1 MPDFSRFLFF
11 DLEYNPKLQKVR
23 EYGYILGE
31 EQVRDKDPAKL
42 ETASDKASFI
52 VGHNVLR
59 HDAPILKQYFS
70 IDFPSIK
77 VLDTLMLSSL
87 LFPQKP
93 YHKLR
98 KEYLQ
103 NEEEPSNPLK
113 DAELCRNLL
122 EDCIKKWEEYPW
134 QLRYLL
140 FQFLKK
146 EPGFSPFFQLAV
158 VPKSDEIRSKW
169 SEVQKWFCLQYD
181 KSICLHQNF
190 ENEWSTYRAEW
201 CFLLT
206 LFYEEGPSDFV
217 PHWVRYQYPHL
228 ESILHRCRLIPCG
241 KSKCS
246 YCTEQLNSTKQLQKW
261 FRLPGFRS
269 FSEEETIPLQQQVV
283 ESAMR
288 GESLLAVFP
297 TGGGKSMTFQLPA
310 LIAGSQI
317 GALTVVISP
326 IVALMKDQVDV
337 LTKRFGIDRATFI
350 NSDISPLERKNAFR
364 AIFEN
369 EKDILYISP
378 EALRSN
384 TIFKLLK
391 YRRINRFVID
401 EAHCFSSWG
410 QDFRVDYL
418 YLADFIKELEEAKKL
433 ETHIPIS
440 CFTAT
445 AKQDVV
451 NDICGYF
458 KKRMN
463 LDLVKL
469 VSTAVRTNLEYSVI
483 SASKDKHERSKEL
496 IDLLKQY
503 NGPKIIYA
511 STVKAT
517 ERLAEGL
524 HEYGFKSG
532 CYHGQMESDKKME
545 VQEEFQKN
553 DGKIDTMVATTAF
566 GMGVDKDNVELV
578 AHYEISSSLENYV
591 QEAGRAGRNPDMQAY
606 CVALYNSKDLDTNFQ
621 ILQQNKLAEKEIGE
635 VWRVLRKQ
643 SEKRERIVMSALE
656 IADKCGWTEQTENI
670 GQLGTK
676 VKHAIML
683 LEDQGFLK
691 RNRNQ
696 TQVFGSSITIESVSQ
711 VRSVLDSPNID
722 KLNTIE
728 NIAYRIMRHII
739 TKRWTKNPECA
750 LDDITVNLGIERKDA
765 NEALRLLRS
774 KHLLDQHND
783 WSAKIQR
790 LGTFNSKRML
800 ARAKDLQEV
809 LLKNCEG
816 HSVDENFLLNLTKV
830 NAARGITE
838 SGTESRKCLQIMRGI
853 LRYWA
858 HESIAEI
865 HLIEAG
871 HQLYR
876 IEFLKEPELVRKN
889 LQSNW
894 ECFEKIID
902 TLLVLQKEQSFQ
914 KEESNKNGE
923 LADDSIW
930 FSIDNLIL
938 RIYGEKDIEDLAR
951 QAQFEFALLF
961 LHLIGAIHLE
971 NGLMVFYTGLVLDIS
986 QENSSRVFRESDFK
1000 KLHDFYENK
1009 AEAIH
1014 IVGKYAETMLYNKQA
1029 AQELLNDY
1037 FTLDIQSFRQKYMM
1051 TPEERGA
1058 VSINLRERIGAVNK
1072 EQKAIIKSSARHILV
1087 GAGPG
1092 SGKTHMLVHKAAS
1105 LLWLEETQP
1114 NSLLVLTFTR
1124 SACREIRKR
1133 LNALALGLAHGVTIT
1148 TFHALAFSILG
1159 IQGSKKDF
1167 KRRGKENNSEDII
1180 DKAAEVIMSGEDVG
1194 IGAPGVVLVDEFQD
1208 LSSSEY
1214 KMLKAIYNYGDKP
1227 PRIIAVGDDDQSIF
1241 EFRGSSSEYFRKF
1254 ATEFPNTK
1262 EFYLTNNYR
1271 SAAKIVRGNEEILS
1285 YLDYR
1290 VKSGK
1295 RQTAINLDRG
1305 ELDFYEEHDVSRGA
1319 FAAAQ
1324 ILLDKKKD
1332 VKESACILSPKN
1344 AESFLAAA
1352 KLEELGE
1359 DCRIIKGLDKEKCSV
1374 ESIREIIGFKQIVET
1389 DQEIVKRPWTIEQFK
1404 QMAERYKEQHREE
1417 SSFKFLDSVVS
1428 DFVDCE
1434 DEVTLGGFVQYLND
1448 ISYADLNDK
1457 KQQINVGTMHSSKGL
1472 EWDHVVLNLGNWKPE
1487 TQEQLRLLYVAA
1499 TRAKKT
1505 LTVLGVETNL
1515 PKSWIKNFAKKGR
1528 LRECSIPKKI
1538 HIETG
1543 LGDLKL
1549 GHILIND
1556 KNKNRTRYLQQKFE
1570 KLPLGTVIEIGF
1582 NQEFQSYNTKYNGRL
1597 IAAFSNNFVSD
1608 YLENLQKYSYSP
1620 QKAKLLQVCRWQDD
1634 LGQEIWVPLLRVEFG
1649 K

>member
-1 MPDFSRFLFF
+1 MPDFSKYLFF
-11 DLEYNPKLQKVR
+11 DLEYNPEQKKVR

-31 EQVRDKDPAKL
+31 ERVRAKDPIKL
-42 ETASDKASFI
+42 EIASEKAEFI

-70 IDFPSIK
+70 IDFPNIK
-77 VLDTLMLSSL
+77 ALDTLMLSSL
-87 LFPQKP
+87 LFPCKP

-98 KEYLQ
+98 KEYLH
-103 NEEEPSNPLK
+103 NEDEPSDPLK
-113 DAELCRNLL
+113 DAELCKNLL

-140 FQFLKK
+140 FQFLKN
-146 EPGFSPFFQLAV
+146 EPGFAPFFYIVDAPEQNEL
-158 VPKSDEIRSKW
+158 RSKLP
-169 SEVQKWFCLQYD
+169 EIQKWFRNQYE
-181 KSICLHQNF
+181 SLICLHQDF
-190 ENEWSTYRAEW
+190 ENEWAAYRAEW

-206 LFYEEGPSDFV
+206 LFHEEGPSDYV

-228 ESILHRCRLIPCG
+228 ESILHRRRLVPCG
-241 KSKCS
+241 NPQCP
-246 YCTEQLNSTKQLQKW
+246 YCTEQLCSTKQLKKW
-261 FRLPGFRS
+261 FGFPGFRS
-269 FSEEETIPLQQQVV
+269 FSEEEKIPLQQQVV

-310 LIAGSQI
+310 LIAGSQV

-337 LTKRFGIDRATFI
+337 LTKRFGIDRAAYI
-350 NSDISPLERKNAFR
+350 NSNLSPLERKNTIKAVL
-364 AIFEN
+364 EN

-378 EALRSN
+378 ESLRSN

-401 EAHCFSSWG
+401 EAHCFSAWG

-418 YLADFIKELEEAKKL
+418 YLANFIKDLEREKKL

-451 NDICGYF
+451 SDICSYF

-463 LDLVKL
+463 LDLIKL
-469 VSTAVRTNLEYSVI
+469 VSTATRTNLEYSVI
-483 SASKDKHERSKEL
+483 PASRDTHERSKEL
-496 IDLLKQY
+496 VNLLKQY
-503 NGPKIIYA
+503 NGPKIVYA
-511 STVKAT
+511 STVKTT

-532 CYHGQMESDKKME
+532 CYNGQMDADIKME
-545 VQEEFQKN
+545 VQEEFQKK
-553 DGKIDTMVATTAF
+553 DGDIDTIVATTAF
-566 GMGVDKDNVELV
+566 GMGVDKDDVKLV
-578 AHYEISSSLENYV
+578 AHYEISSTLENYV
-591 QEAGRAGRNPDMQAY
+591 QEAGRAGRKPDMQAF

-621 ILQQNKLAEKEIGE
+621 ILQQSKLSEKEIGDI
-635 VWRVLRKQ
+635 WRVLRKQ

-670 GQLGTK
+670 GGLETK

-696 TQVFGSSITIESVSQ
+696 TQVFGSSIAIETVSQ
-711 VRSVLDSPNID
+711 VRSILDCPNID
-722 KLNTIE
+722 KLNTTE
-728 NIAYRIMRHII
+728 NIAFRIMRHII

-774 KHLLDQHND
+774 KHLLDQRND
-783 WSAKIQR
+783 WSAKVQR

-800 ARAKDLQEV
+800 ARAKDLQEI
-809 LLKNCEG
+809 LLKSCEG
-816 HSVDENFLLNLTKV
+816 HGVDENFLINLTKV
-830 NAARGITE
+830 NAARGIAE
-838 SGTESRKCLQIMRGI
+838 SGTESRKCLQIMRGM

-865 HLIEAG
+865 HLVEAG

-876 IEFLKEPELVRKN
+876 IEFLKEPESIREN
-889 LQSNW
+889 LQKNW

-902 TLLVLQKEQSFQ
+902 TLLILQKEQE
-914 KEESNKNGE
+914 KRNED
-923 LADDSIW
+923 LVDDTIW

-938 RIYGEKDIEDLAR
+938 RIYGEKDVEDLAR
-951 QAQFEFALLF
+951 QTQFEFALLF

-971 NGLMVFYTGLVLDIS
+971 SGLMVFYTGLVLDIS
-986 QENSSRVFRESDFK
+986 SENRSKPFHESDFK

-1014 IVGKYAETMLYNKQA
+1014 IVGRYAEMMIHNKQA

-1037 FTLDIQSFRQKYMM
+1037 FTLNIQSFRQKYMM
-1051 TPEERGA
+1051 TPDEKGA
-1058 VSINLRERIGAVNK
+1058 VSINLRERIGDVNK
-1072 EQKAIIKSSARHILV
+1072 EQNAIIKSNAKHILV

-1114 NSLLVLTFTR
+1114 NSLLILTFTR
-1124 SACREIRKR
+1124 SACRELRKR
-1133 LNALALGLAHGVTIT
+1133 LNTLAMGLAHGVTIT

-1159 IQGSKKDF
+1159 VQGSKKDF
-1167 KRRGKENNSEDII
+1167 KKNDDGNSGEDII

-1194 IGAPGVVLVDEFQD
+1194 IGAPGVILVDEFQD
-1208 LSSSEY
+1208 LSKSEY
-1214 KMLKAIYNYGDKP
+1214 KMLKAIYGYGDKP
-1227 PRIIAVGDDDQSIF
+1227 ARLIAVGDDDQSIF
-1241 EFRGSSSEYFRKF
+1241 EFRGSSAEFFRKF
-1254 ATEFPNTK
+1254 TTEFSNTK

-1271 SAAKIVRGNEEILS
+1271 SAVNLVRANEELLT

-1290 VKSGK
+1290 VKNGK
-1295 RQTAINLDRG
+1295 RQVAVNLNIGD
-1305 ELDFYEEHDVSRGA
+1305 LDFYEEHDRMRGA
-1319 FAAAQ
+1319 FASAQ
-1324 ILLDKKKD
+1324 ILADKCKKNGG
-1332 VKESACILSPKN
+1332 SACILSPEN
-1344 AESFLAAA
+1344 AEAFLAVA
-1352 KLEELGE
+1352 KLEELGV
-1359 DCRIIKGLDKEKCSV
+1359 DCRIIKGQDKEKCPVDSV
-1374 ESIREIIGFKQIVET
+1374 REIIGFKQIVEADNDIT
-1389 DQEIVKRPWTIEQFK
+1389 KKPWTVEQFK
-1404 QMAERYKEQHREE
+1404 QIAEQYKQQHKGE
-1417 SSFKFLDSVVS
+1417 SSFELLDAVVN

-1434 DEVTLGGFVQYLND
+1434 DEVTLGGFEEYLNEV
-1448 ISYADLNDK
+1448 SYADLNK
-1457 KQQINVGTMHSSKGL
+1457 KDLQVNVGTMHSSKGL
-1472 EWDHVVLNLGNWKPE
+1472 EWDHIILNLGEWKPE

-1499 TRAKKT
+1499 TRARKS
-1505 LTVLGVETNL
+1505 LTVLGAEANL
-1515 PKSWIKNFAKKGR
+1515 PKSWIRNFKNNGQIPG
-1528 LRECSIPKKI
+1528 CSIPSKI

-1543 LGDLKL
+1543 LSDLKL
-1549 GHILIND
+1549 GNILVNE
-1556 KNKNRTRYLQQKFE
+1556 KNRNRTRYLQE
-1570 KLPLGTVIEIGF
+1570 KLERLPLGSAIDIGF
-1582 NQEFQSYNTKYNGRL
+1582 SQEFQCYNTNFNGRFV
-1597 IAAFSNNFVSD
+1597 AAFSSNFIKD
-1608 YLENLQKYSYSP
+1608 YLKNLQKNFFKP
-1620 QKAKLLQVCRWQDD
+1620 QKAELKQVCRWQDD
-1634 LGQEIWVPLLRVEFG
+1634 FGQEIWVPLFKVEFV
-1649 K
+1649 KS

>member
-1 MPDFSRFLFF
+1 MLGLNGFLFF
-11 DLEYNPKLQKVR
+11 DLEYNPKTAKVR
-23 EYGYILGE
+23 EYGFILGDCR
-31 EQVRDKDPAKL
+31 VRAVNSAKL
-42 ETASDKASFI
+42 ESAVEKAKFI
-52 VGHNVLR
+52 VGHNILR
-59 HDAPILKQYFS
+59 HDIPILKDYFS
-70 IDFPSIK
+70 IDFPNIK

-87 LFPQKP
+87 LFPRKP

-98 KEYLQ
+98 KEYLHDE
-103 NEEEPSNPLK
+103 NEPSNPLN
-113 DAELCRNLL
+113 DAELCKELL
-122 EDCIKKWEEYPW
+122 EACINKWKSFPW
-134 QLRYLL
+134 QLQLLLYCLL
-140 FQFLKK
+140 FDK
-146 EPGFSPFFQLAV
+146 PGFAPFFEIV
-158 VPKSDEIRSKW
+158 GKSNSTEIKEKRKEIFNWIAEEYRTKLCRSNYL
-169 SEVQKWFCLQYD
+169 EDIQKYPV
-181 KSICLHQNF
+181 
-190 ENEWSTYRAEW
+190 EWS
-201 CFLLT
+201 FLLT
-206 LFYEEGPSDFV
+206 LFHEEGPSDFV

-228 ESILHRCRLIPCG
+228 ETILHSRRLVPCENP
-241 KSKCS
+241 SCP
-246 YCTEQLNSTKQLQKW
+246 YCTDQLNSTKQLQKW
-261 FRLPGFRS
+261 FDLPSFRS
-269 FSEEETIPLQQQVV
+269 FSENEKIPLQQQVV

-350 NSDISPLERKNAFR
+350 NSDISLERKNAFR

-765 NEALRLLRS
+765 NEAL
-774 KHLLDQHND
+774 
-783 WSAKIQR
+783 
-790 LGTFNSKRML
+790 
-800 ARAKDLQEV
+800 
-809 LLKNCEG
+809 
-816 HSVDENFLLNLTKV
+816 
-830 NAARGITE
+830 
-838 SGTESRKCLQIMRGI
+838 
-853 LRYWA
+853 
-858 HESIAEI
+858 
-865 HLIEAG
+865 
-871 HQLYR
+871 
-876 IEFLKEPELVRKN
+876 
-889 LQSNW
+889 
-894 ECFEKIID
+894 
-902 TLLVLQKEQSFQ
+902 
-914 KEESNKNGE
+914 
-923 LADDSIW
+923 
-930 FSIDNLIL
+930 
-938 RIYGEKDIEDLAR
+938 
-951 QAQFEFALLF
+951 
-961 LHLIGAIHLE
+961 
-971 NGLMVFYTGLVLDIS
+971 
-986 QENSSRVFRESDFK
+986 
-1000 KLHDFYENK
+1000 
-1009 AEAIH
+1009 
-1014 IVGKYAETMLYNKQA
+1014 
-1029 AQELLNDY
+1029 
-1037 FTLDIQSFRQKYMM
+1037 
-1051 TPEERGA
+1051 
-1058 VSINLRERIGAVNK
+1058 
-1072 EQKAIIKSSARHILV
+1072 
-1087 GAGPG
+1087 
-1092 SGKTHMLVHKAAS
+1092 
-1105 LLWLEETQP
+1105 
-1114 NSLLVLTFTR
+1114 
-1124 SACREIRKR
+1124 
-1133 LNALALGLAHGVTIT
+1133 
-1148 TFHALAFSILG
+1148 
-1159 IQGSKKDF
+1159 
-1167 KRRGKENNSEDII
+1167 
-1180 DKAAEVIMSGEDVG
+1180 
-1194 IGAPGVVLVDEFQD
+1194 
-1208 LSSSEY
+1208 
-1214 KMLKAIYNYGDKP
+1214 
-1227 PRIIAVGDDDQSIF
+1227 
-1241 EFRGSSSEYFRKF
+1241 
-1254 ATEFPNTK
+1254 
-1262 EFYLTNNYR
+1262 
-1271 SAAKIVRGNEEILS
+1271 
-1285 YLDYR
+1285 
-1290 VKSGK
+1290 
-1295 RQTAINLDRG
+1295 
-1305 ELDFYEEHDVSRGA
+1305 
-1319 FAAAQ
+1319 
-1324 ILLDKKKD
+1324 
-1332 VKESACILSPKN
+1332 
-1344 AESFLAAA
+1344 
-1352 KLEELGE
+1352 
-1359 DCRIIKGLDKEKCSV
+1359 
-1374 ESIREIIGFKQIVET
+1374 
-1389 DQEIVKRPWTIEQFK
+1389 
-1404 QMAERYKEQHREE
+1404 
-1417 SSFKFLDSVVS
+1417 
-1428 DFVDCE
+1428 
-1434 DEVTLGGFVQYLND
+1434 
-1448 ISYADLNDK
+1448 
-1457 KQQINVGTMHSSKGL
+1457 
-1472 EWDHVVLNLGNWKPE
+1472 
-1487 TQEQLRLLYVAA
+1487 
-1499 TRAKKT
+1499 
-1505 LTVLGVETNL
+1505 
-1515 PKSWIKNFAKKGR
+1515 
-1528 LRECSIPKKI
+1528 
-1538 HIETG
+1538 
-1543 LGDLKL
+1543 
-1549 GHILIND
+1549 
-1556 KNKNRTRYLQQKFE
+1556 
-1570 KLPLGTVIEIGF
+1570 
-1582 NQEFQSYNTKYNGRL
+1582 
-1597 IAAFSNNFVSD
+1597 
-1608 YLENLQKYSYSP
+1608 
-1620 QKAKLLQVCRWQDD
+1620 
-1634 LGQEIWVPLLRVEFG
+1634 
-1649 K
+1649 